1 MSRPSEN
8 FVNEDFVRSRH
19 HPELALVLEEVD
31 RWILINAMRVLL
43 CSLQPFRNVAGRIA
57 VLSFIRGADLND
69 LLVTTHGAKPDSD
82 HLVGL
87 AADFKPLDMGADA
100 FFEMVRRGH
109 AAGATWDK
117 LNLYTDAGTFH
128 VSHRLVDAGPPRQRV
143 YLDWI
148 RAR

>member
-1 MSRPSEN
+1 MA
-8 FVNEDFVRSRH
+8 DFVRSRE

-31 RWILINAMRVLL
+31 RWILVNAMRVLL

-57 VLSFIRGADLND
+57 VLSFIRGEDLND
-69 LLVTTHGAKPDSD
+69 LLPGAVPDSD

-87 AADFKPLDMGADA
+87 AADFKTLDMGADA

-117 LNLYTDAGTFH
+117 LNIYTNAGTFH
-128 VSHRLVDAGPPRQRV
+128 VSHRPVDAGAPRQRI
-143 YLDWI
+143 YADWNRI
-148 RAR
+148 T